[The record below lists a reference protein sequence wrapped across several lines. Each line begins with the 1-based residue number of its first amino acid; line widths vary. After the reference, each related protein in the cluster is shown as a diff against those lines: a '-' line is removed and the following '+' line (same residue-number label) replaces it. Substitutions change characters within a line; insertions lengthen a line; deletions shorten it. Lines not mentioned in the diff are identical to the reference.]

1 MGDFISVPLSI
12 IFNKSFN
19 SGSLPQDWK
28 CAHVTPIHKKG
39 ARNLVSN
46 YRPVSL
52 TSIFSKMMESL
63 IKDHIMNYLTRYNLI
78 SPYQFGF
85 TPGRSCT
92 TQLLHVL
99 DYLTKHLDNGYSI
112 EMIYL
117 DFRKAFDSVPHQRLI
132 HKLSSIGLQGNILKW
147 IKSFLTNRTQQVVL
161 NGRKSSTVPVTSGVP
176 QGSVLGPLLFSIFIN
191 DLPSIVSSPTF
202 MFADDTKIF
211 RVIRNE
217 EDHLALQKDLN
228 LLHEWSLQ
236 WQLNFNV
243 AKCKHLHFGTAHSY
257 GSFYLNGTLV
267 NSVTSHKDLVLY
279 SITT

>member
-1 MGDFISVPLSI
+1 
-12 IFNKSFN
+12 
-19 SGSLPQDWK
+19 
-28 CAHVTPIHKKG
+28 
-39 ARNLVSN
+39 
-46 YRPVSL
+46 
-52 TSIFSKMMESL
+52 
-63 IKDHIMNYLTRYNLI
+63 MNYLTRYSLI

-132 HKLSSIGLQGNILKW
+132 HKLSSVGLQRNILKW

-191 DLPSIVSSPTF
+191 DFPSIVSSPTF

-211 RVIRNE
+211 
-217 EDHLALQKDLN
+217 
-228 LLHEWSLQ
+228 
-236 WQLNFNV
+236 
-243 AKCKHLHFGTAHSY
+243 
-257 GSFYLNGTLV
+257 
-267 NSVTSHKDLVLY
+267 
-279 SITT
+279 